1 MQIQLAN
8 ALVSMRRLSQY
19 FLLEDRKDDVGQ
31 LEDAGIEIHDGEF
44 FWAKPPP
51 KIVMPEVGKKKKKK
65 TDAKDAKSSPDQE
78 EATKTAES
86 PESGKVTPSSAS
98 DQDSPKKQSKPDSVG
113 DQDDNVAWLLKNVNL
128 SVKKG
133 ELVCVVGRV
142 GSGKSSLVQAI
153 IGEMEQKSGTVA
165 VGGNIGYAAQQPW
178 IINAS
183 LQDNITFGKKFD
195 LLRWEEAIDACC
207 LKQDLEIL
215 PGGSETE
222 IGEKGINL
230 SGGQKQRVSLARAL
244 YQDADVYI
252 LDDPLSAVDVH
263 VGKHIFENFI
273 NGAIKDKARLL
284 VTNQLSYLPFADKIV
299 MIDKGEII
307 VQGSL
312 DDCNQ
317 NESFV
322 KLLSEH
328 NAKAGEEEE
337 KEKKTETKA
346 PKALQASLTSK
357 AIKASLA
364 SAPAVQD
371 RLQSVAS
378 GIERSATFSKLPE
391 KIEKRSPNDKSE
403 NGFARLE
410 TMKKQFELPQ
420 GKKEE
425 DKKGKLMM
433 KEDQEVGQVTGKVY
447 WNYIKAYGIL
457 SFIALVMLW
466 SSEQTVRIL
475 TNWYLSQWTEAEM
488 KQEACTQYLACCSE
502 GESCPQ
508 ESYNCE
514 QSDLKSYC
522 SDYSFN
528 RYDYVG
534 GYLGFAF
541 GFVLL
546 TSIRSF
552 SNLMA
557 ALHASRVIHLKT
569 LASLVRAP
577 VTFFDTTP
585 VGRIL
590 NRFSKASS
598 EL

>member
-1 MQIQLAN
+1 
-8 ALVSMRRLSQY
+8 MRRLSQY

-31 LEDAGIEIHDGEF
+31 LEDAGIEIDEGEF

-65 TDAKDAKSSPDQE
+65 AKADSNGAKPSQDEEDANKGV
-78 EATKTAES
+78 ES

-98 DQDSPKKQSKPDSVG
+98 DQDSPKKQRKPDNLG
-113 DQDDNVAWLLKNVNL
+113 EQEDNVAWLLKNVNL

-195 LLRWEEAIDACC
+195 PLRWEEAIDACC

-215 PGGSETE
+215 PGGAETE

-284 VTNQLSYLPFADKIV
+284 VTNQLSYLPYADKIV

-312 DDCNQ
+312 DECNL
-317 NESFV
+317 NNSFV

-337 KEKKTETKA
+337 GKEAKTKA
-346 PKALQASLTSK
+346 PKSLQTSITSK
-357 AIKASLA
+357 AIKATMA

-391 KIEKRSPNDKSE
+391 KNDKSTQQKSNE

-410 TMKKQFELPQ
+410 TMKKQFESPL

-457 SFIALVMLW
+457 SFIALVILW

-475 TNWYLSQWTEAEM
+475 TNWYLSQWTQAEM
-488 KQEACTQYLACCSE
+488 KQEACSQYLACCTE

-508 ESYNCE
+508 DSYDCE

-557 ALHASRVIHLKT
+557 ALQASRVIHLKT

-590 NRFSKASS
+590 NRFSKVCY
-598 EL
+598 EMYG